1 MAQTIG
7 IQIERNDNGIPAYAR
22 IDLRK
27 YGTELHEFFSSK
39 GIEIE
44 ESPYDPGFVAKIKSQ
59 ENMQGVKI
67 KASEIW
73 K

>member
-1 MAQTIG
+1 MAQITG
-7 IQIERNDNGIPAYAR
+7 IQIEHNIKGIPAYAR

-39 GIEIE
+39 GIKIG
-44 ESPYDPGFVAKIKSQ
+44 ESSYDPAFVAKIKSQ
-59 ENMQGVKI
+59 ENMPGVKI